1 MTENKDTQPVK
12 QEATFL
18 NTASNTNQDMNKETT
33 NTIENNE
40 QSEKNEI
47 PSLSFGK
54 KENLHNDFST
64 VQNQDSLKAD
74 SALLKEAE
82 LAEQINNEA
91 FVLNTNTKT
100 QHTENTLQNTEEK
113 TTEKSESPLE
123 TSPTASSSTE
133 NTVENTTEKLAEE
146 ALLQD
151 NPEED
156 NTKKSK
162 KKKKA
167 RVKQSPMKFLLKFI
181 FFSVNIGVA
190 LAIIIVYGVIQWAS
204 ADLPSITKV
213 ADFRPPLTTTI
224 LARDGSV
231 MGELYNEQRYLI
243 TVDELPDHVTQAFI
257 SAEDKTFF
265 DHPGINPI
273 AILRAAI
280 TNFTSGSTQGASTIT
295 QQVVKR
301 LLLTPEK
308 TYTRKIKEM
317 LLAFQLERQLS
328 KKDILTIYLNQ
339 IHVGGRSYGI
349 EAGARYYF
357 AKHAKDL
364 SIAEAALIAGI
375 LPATTRFNPYRDY
388 NAARNRQ
395 EYVLGRMRE
404 DGKITDAEY
413 EEAFYEIPVFKK
425 MEHAKVEG
433 AEWYL
438 EEVRRQLIELFSEEN
453 AKQNGLDYGVYGEQA
468 VYELGL
474 TIKTAMDP
482 AIQLIAEKS
491 LRKGLESSSKRY
503 GWQGPVENI
512 MQFEFA
518 SYLEKNPFTLSD
530 LENNNWVKV
539 LVTDVTAKGAKVSLG
554 EYQGYISVNTMGW
567 ARKHNPKVTGYEDS
581 TNIKNATS
589 VLKVG
594 DIVYASFNPPATTK
608 KNPDTLLL
616 SEITKQTVIPLAL
629 QQKPEVQGA
638 LISIE
643 PKTSDVVALVG
654 GYDFGLASSHF
665 NRATQAKRQPGS
677 AFKPFV
683 YSAALDQGFTL
694 TSEILDAPIVFI
706 DPYSRQ
712 MWRPSNFDQKFD
724 GRMPFIT
731 ALKRSRNL
739 ATVRVAQQIGMES
752 VIQRARDLGLKGE
765 LPPHIAASLG
775 SIEVTPLEMAV
786 AYTAFANQGLLS
798 KPRFIQS
805 IIGPWGNEVYVNQN
819 EYTQAISPQNA
830 YLMSA
835 MLEEVVKSGTGSQLK
850 KLEIP
855 LGGKTGT
862 TNEEMD
868 AWFIGVTPNIVTA
881 TYIGYDWPKPMGRGE
896 TGSRAALPIFKSFAE
911 EALPLYPSD
920 LFTVPEG
927 IYFVGD
933 EENDGAGI
941 PFAEGTSPN
950 TSIHAVTNEEQS
962 ADVKQA
968 EDLLKQIF

>member
-1 MTENKDTQPVK
+1 MSDKTNTDIQTSEHTSSQDTYAK
-12 QEATFL
+12 ID
-18 NTASNTNQDMNKETT
+18 NTAAQ
-33 NTIENNE
+33 
-40 QSEKNEI
+40 
-47 PSLSFGK
+47 
-54 KENLHNDFST
+54 
-64 VQNQDSLKAD
+64 
-74 SALLKEAE
+74 
-82 LAEQINNEA
+82 
-91 FVLNTNTKT
+91 
-100 QHTENTLQNTEEK
+100 ENTLASASVGNTDKQGEQGKQENTEQ
-113 TTEKSESPLE
+113 
-123 TSPTASSSTE
+123 A
-133 NTVENTTEKLAEE
+133 A
-146 ALLQD
+146 D
-151 NPEED
+151 
-156 NTKKSK
+156 KKAK
-162 KKKKA
+162 KKT
-167 RVKQSPMKFLLKFI
+167 RVKQSPLKFLLKFI
-181 FFSVNIGVA
+181 FFSINIGVA
-190 LAIIIVYGVIQWAS
+190 LGIVAVYGVIQWAS

-224 LARDGSV
+224 LARDGSI
-231 MGELYNEQRYLI
+231 MGELFNEQRYLV
-243 TVDELPDHVTQAFI
+243 TVDELPKHVVHAFI

-265 DHPGINPI
+265 EHPGINPI
-273 AILRAAI
+273 AIVRAAI
-280 TNFTSGSTQGASTIT
+280 TNFTSGTTQGASTIT

-328 KKDILTIYLNQ
+328 KEDILTIYLNQ

-357 AKHAKDL
+357 AKHANEL
-364 SIAEAALIAGI
+364 TVAEAALIAGI

-388 NAARNRQ
+388 EAARERQ

-404 DGKITDAEY
+404 DGIITDAEY
-413 EEAFYEIPVFKK
+413 EEAFYEVPVFKK

-453 AKQNGLDYGVYGEQA
+453 AKANGLDYGVYGEQA

-474 TIKTAMDP
+474 TVQTAMDP
-482 AIQLIAEKS
+482 AIQLIAKNS
-491 LRKGLESSSKRY
+491 LREGLEKSSKRY
-503 GWQGPVENI
+503 GWQGPIENI
-512 MQFEFA
+512 MQFQFA
-518 SYLEKNPFTLSD
+518 AYLTENPFNPSD
-530 LENNNWVKV
+530 LENNQWVKA
-539 LVTDVTAKGAKVSLG
+539 LVTNVTTKGAEVALG
-554 EYQGYISVNTMGW
+554 NYKGFISVSTMGW

-581 TNIKNATS
+581 TNIKDATS

-594 DIVYASFNPPATTK
+594 DVVYARFNPPAVTK

-616 SEITKQTVIPLAL
+616 SEITTQTTIPLAL
-629 QQKPEVQGA
+629 EQKPLIQGA

-643 PKTSDVVALVG
+643 PKTSDVVALIG
-654 GYDFGLASSHF
+654 GYEFGLATSHF

-712 MWRPSNFDQKFD
+712 MWRPANFDQKFD

-752 VIQRARDLGLKGE
+752 VIQRARELGLQGD

-775 SIEVTPLEMAV
+775 SIEVTPLEMAR
-786 AYTAFANQGLLS
+786 AYTAFANEGLLS
-798 KPRFIQS
+798 KPKFIQS
-805 IIGPWGNEVYVNQN
+805 IIGPWGNIVYNNAN
-819 EYTQAISPQNA
+819 EYTQAITPQNA
-830 YLMSA
+830 YLMA
-835 MLEEVVKSGTGSQLK
+835 TMLEEVVKSGTGSQLK

-868 AWFIGVTPNIVTA
+868 AWFIGVTPNLVTA
-881 TYIGYDWPKPMGRGE
+881 SYIGFDWPKPMGRGE

-911 EALPLYPSD
+911 KALPLYPPD

-933 EENDGAGI
+933 EENEGSGI

-950 TSIHAVTNEEQS
+950 TSIHALSSENQS

>member
-1 MTENKDTQPVK
+1 MYQVYQVK
-12 QEATFL
+12 K
-18 NTASNTNQDMNKETT
+18 AST
-33 NTIENNE
+33 
-40 QSEKNEI
+40 
-47 PSLSFGK
+47 P
-54 KENLHNDFST
+54 ENLSLTSDKSVEAATKPAST
-64 VQNQDSLKAD
+64 
-74 SALLKEAE
+74 
-82 LAEQINNEA
+82 
-91 FVLNTNTKT
+91 
-100 QHTENTLQNTEEK
+100 TEEK
-113 TTEKSESPLE
+113 
-123 TSPTASSSTE
+123 
-133 NTVENTTEKLAEE
+133 
-146 ALLQD
+146 
-151 NPEED
+151 PEESA
-156 NTKKSK
+156 NTDATEEDASK
-162 KKKKA
+162 KKSRLKK
-167 RVKQSPMKFLLKFI
+167 SPLKFFLKFI
-181 FFSVNIGVA
+181 FFAVNIGVA
-190 LAIIIVYGVIQWAS
+190 LAVIIVYGVIQWAS

-224 LARDGSV
+224 LARDGSI

-243 TVDELPDHVTQAFI
+243 TVDELPDHVVQAFI

-265 DHPGINPI
+265 EHPGINPI

-280 TNFTSGSTQGASTIT
+280 TNFTSGTTQGASTIT

-357 AKHAKDL
+357 AKHANEL
-364 SIAEAALIAGI
+364 TVAEAALIAGI

-388 NAARNRQ
+388 KAARGRQ

-413 EEAFYEIPVFKK
+413 EEAFYEVPVFEK

-438 EEVRRQLIELFSEEN
+438 EEVRRQLIEIFSEEN
-453 AKQNGLDYGVYGEQA
+453 AKANGLDYGIYGEQA

-474 TIKTAMDP
+474 TVKTAMDP
-482 AIQLIAEKS
+482 KIQLFAKDS
-491 LRKGLESSSKRY
+491 LRDGLERSSKRY
-503 GWQGPVENI
+503 GWLGPIENI
-512 MQFEFA
+512 MQYEFN
-518 SYLEKNPFTLSD
+518 SYLEKNPFALTD
-530 LENNNWVKV
+530 LANNQWVKV
-539 LVTDVTAKGAKVSLG
+539 LVTKVNAKGADVSLG
-554 EYQGYISVNTMGW
+554 DYKGYISVDTMGW

-581 TNIKNATS
+581 TNIKDATT

-594 DIVYASFNPPATTK
+594 DVVYASFNPPAATK
-608 KNPDTLLL
+608 KNPKTLLL
-616 SEITKQTVIPLAL
+616 SEITKETLIPLAL
-629 QQKPEVQGA
+629 QQKPVVQGA

-654 GYDFGLASSHF
+654 GYDFGLESSHF
-665 NRATQAKRQPGS
+665 NRAIQAKRQPGS

-712 MWRPSNFDQKFD
+712 MWRPSNFDRKFD
-724 GRMPFIT
+724 GRMAFIT

-752 VIQRARDLGLKGE
+752 VIQRARDLGLEGE

-775 SIEVTPLEMAV
+775 SIEVTPLEMAR

-798 KPRFIQS
+798 KPKFIQS
-805 IIGPWGNEVYVNQN
+805 IIGPWGNVVYEAQT
-819 EYTQAISPQNA
+819 EHTQAINPQNA
-830 YLMSA
+830 YLMST

-868 AWFIGVTPNIVTA
+868 AWFIGVTPNNVTA
-881 TYIGYDWPKPMGRGE
+881 TYVGYDWPKPMGRGE
-896 TGSRAALPIFKSFAE
+896 TGSRAALPIYKAFAE
-911 EALPLYPSD
+911 KVLPLYQPD

-927 IYFVGD
+927 IYFVGT
-933 EENDGAGI
+933 ETEDGQSI

-950 TSIHAVTNEEQS
+950 TSIHALSSENQS